1 MEPRVNQVAKQKI
14 RFWLD
19 QIDKLKRQYQDGQ
32 IMQDPRPLVYRT
44 NILSPWYLVATCN
57 PLAEDR
63 ITSDCGRGKDRRA

>member
-32 IMQDPRPLVYRT
+32 ITKETWLTLTKEYR
-44 NILSPWYLVATCN
+44 I
-57 PLAEDR
+57 R
-63 ITSDCGRGKDRRA
+63 IKAVQSVFQSS

>member
-32 IMQDPRPLVYRT
+32 ITKETWLTLTKEYR
-44 NILSPWYLVATCN
+44 I
-57 PLAEDR
+57 R
-63 ITSDCGRGKDRRA
+63 IKAVQYVFQSL